1 MAAPTRL
8 SRATILFHW
17 LTAVTIAGMLGFGF
31 VIGATPRGP
40 DKVALIQLHK
50 SFGMIVLPLLIAR
63 LVWRLREGWP
73 QAVSPLAAW
82 ERVGARAAHWAL
94 LLAPI
99 VMIASGMVRSL
110 AYARSIDVFGIP
122 VVPVLLAE
130 KNERINEAAGSVHDM
145 AALVLVVVIALHV
158 GAALGHHLLKRDA
171 TLLRMLGRPVSAGDS
186 AKR

>member
-1 MAAPTRL
+1 MAAPMRL
-8 SRATILFHW
+8 SIATIVLHW
-17 LTAVTIAGMLGFGF
+17 LTAATIIGMLAFGI
-31 VIGATPRGP
+31 VVGSTPRGP

-50 SFGMIVLPLLIAR
+50 SFGMIALPIVMVR

-73 QAVSPLAAW
+73 QPVASLARW
-82 ERVGARAAHWAL
+82 ERAAARAAHWVL

-110 AYARSIDVFGIP
+110 AYARSIDVFGMP
-122 VVPVLLAE
+122 VVPKLLAE
-130 KNERINEAAGSVHDM
+130 KSERINEAAGSVHDM

-158 GAALGHHLLKRDA
+158 GAALRHHLLKRDA
-171 TLLRMLGRPVSAGDS
+171 TLLRMLGRPVPAGDS

>member
-8 SRATILFHW
+8 SLATIVLHW
-17 LTAVTIAGMLGFGF
+17 LTAATIVAMLAFGF

-50 SFGMIVLPLLIAR
+50 SFGMIALPLVMVR

-73 QAVSPLAAW
+73 QPVSPLAAW
-82 ERVGARAAHWAL
+82 ERIAARVAHWVL

-122 VVPVLLAE
+122 VVPKLLAE

-145 AALVLVVVIALHV
+145 AALVLVIVIALHF
-158 GAALGHHLLKRDA
+158 GAALRHHVLKRDA
-171 TLLRMLGRPVSAGDS
+171 TLLRMLGKPVPAGDS
-186 AKR
+186 IER